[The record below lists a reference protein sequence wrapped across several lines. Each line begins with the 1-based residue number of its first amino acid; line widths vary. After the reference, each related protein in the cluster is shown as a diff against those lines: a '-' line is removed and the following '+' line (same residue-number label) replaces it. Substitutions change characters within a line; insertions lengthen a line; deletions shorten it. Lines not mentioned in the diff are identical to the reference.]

1 MVKKADSTVS
11 SRSDGTDNSFD
22 VFKSRLLSIDP
33 VSFVEQYLR
42 LEGKPFRIHG
52 NGYKPFADI
61 YRYVG
66 IKALE
71 PGAKPVLICKGRQV
85 GMSIAA
91 AALEM
96 YFMGSGL
103 FGGSDKP
110 PIRIIHAF
118 PQSAL
123 AEKFS
128 KEKLG
133 PMISF
138 SAPINPDEAEKGKGS
153 KSYMQSLLEMGDT
166 NNSLHFKQFSNGN
179 FLRIDSTGLTG
190 DRLRGGSADVIF
202 YDEVQDISG
211 EAIGTTV
218 EMLKQAKYG
227 RSPGGVQIYFG
238 TPKRKG
244 SDFWKMW
251 IMSSQQYYHLG
262 CGKCKQLFPFYGPET
277 TDKTYNE
284 KFGWEKIWI
293 HGFIVKCP
301 HCGYEQNK
309 NEAAERGKWVGTK
322 DLNDPE
328 VKFIGFHIN
337 QCYMPNITREDIEA
351 ERPNVHPT
359 NTERKFQ
366 NEVLGEFYQGD
377 ASPITSEE
385 IIAICGDRSR
395 GMRARIKQGEE
406 QLVLLGIDYGAKNA
420 REQLANPDKAGQG
433 QSYTTAVVMSV
444 KGPNLFSID
453 LAVKFPK
460 NDPEAKKGL
469 IDTIMRQY
477 SVNLAVADI
486 GFSNDF
492 SYTMHTIYGD
502 KYLVSRSFG
511 KIVDKVKMNEQAYPK
526 EIQFE
531 HDHYINEVYELMKK
545 GQFKFP
551 LKDYDRIAWLIDHC
565 ANMEM
570 KASIPKY
577 GGDPQIHYVKSG
589 PNDGLMSIINAYLG
603 YKYFI
608 SEGFKVKNPHLMNQT
623 PGKKKGVP
631 AIIARI
637 SKKL

>member
-1 MVKKADSTVS
+1 MDSPES
-11 SRSDGTDNSFD
+11 SFD
-22 VFKSRLLSIDP
+22 FFKNRLLCLDP
-33 VSFVEQYLR
+33 VAFIEKYLR

-52 NGYKPFADI
+52 NGYRPFADI
-61 YRYVG
+61 YRYIG
-66 IKALE
+66 IKSLE
-71 PGAKPVLICKGRQV
+71 PTAKPVLICKGRQV
-85 GMSIAA
+85 GMSVAA

-103 FGGSDKP
+103 FGGEGKP
-110 PIRIIHAF
+110 PIRVIHAF
-118 PQSAL
+118 PQKEH

-128 KEKLG
+128 KEKLN
-133 PMISF
+133 PMIGF
-138 SAPINPDEAEKGKGS
+138 SAAINQVDADRGKGS

-190 DRLRGGSADVIF
+190 DRLRGGSADVIM

-227 RSPGGVQIYFG
+227 RSPGGVQVYFG

-251 IMSSQQYYHLG
+251 MISSQQYYHLG
-262 CGKCKQLFPFYGPET
+262 CGKCKQLFPFYTPES
-277 TDKTYNE
+277 NE
-284 KFGWEKIWI
+284 WEKIWLRE
-293 HGFIVKCP
+293 FIVKCP
-301 HCGYEQNK
+301 HCGHEQDK
-309 NEAAERGKWVGTK
+309 NAAAERGKWVATR
-322 DLNDPE
+322 DLNDPD
-328 VKFIGFHIN
+328 VRFVGFHIN
-337 QCYMPNITREDIEA
+337 QCYMPNIKREDIEL
-351 ERPNVHPT
+351 EKPGIHPT

-366 NEVLGEFYQGD
+366 NEVMGEFYQGD
-377 ASPITSEE
+377 ASPITTEE
-385 IIAICGDRSR
+385 IIAKCGDRER
-395 GMRARIKQGEE
+395 GMRARIKQNDE
-406 QLVLLGIDYGAKNA
+406 QLVLLGIDYGARND
-420 REQLANPDKAGQG
+420 REQLANPDRARQG

-453 LAVKFPK
+453 LAIKFPK

-502 KYLVSRSFG
+502 KYLVSRSAG
-511 KIVDKVKMNEQAYPK
+511 KITDKVKLNEHAYPK

-531 HDHYINEVYELMKK
+531 HDHYISEIYELLKK

-551 LKDYDRIAWLIDHC
+551 LKDYDRIAWLIEHC

-570 KASIPKY
+570 KASVPKY
-577 GGDPQIHYVKSG
+577 GGEPQIHYIKSG

-608 SEGFKVKNPHLMNQT
+608 TKGFTIHNPHLMNQT
-623 PGKKKGVP
+623 PGKKEKIP
-631 AIIARI
+631 AIVARI
-637 SKKL
+637 SKKF